1 MTTEITNTTEDLNIR
16 RDMFIGGLSNWKI
29 DIMKLNRMKYEENK
43 RLKIRKRG

>member
-16 RDMFIGGLSNWKI
+16 RDMFIGRLSNWKI
-29 DIMKLNRMKYEENK
+29 DIMKLNRIKYEENK